1 MDSLFDTIA
10 ASGAMTI
17 EEMNSNPVKCYSAII
32 KASTKLSKKKQKVI
46 SDAFGKLAR
55 TGRDVFMENMQTK
68 VEGIVDEIKKP
79 RGNKED
85 KIEEK
90 PVEKA
95 KEKPEP
101 AAT

>member
-1 MDSLFDTIA
+1 M
-10 ASGAMTI
+10 
-17 EEMNSNPVKCYSAII
+17 KCYSAII

-46 SDAFGKLAR
+46 SDAFGKLAK
-55 TGRDVFMENMQTK
+55 TGREVFMENMQTK
-68 VEGIVDEIKKP
+68 VEGIVEEIKKP
-79 RGNKED
+79 KGDKEE

-90 PVEKA
+90 SKEKP